1 MFSFCVLFIFLNWG
15 MQTFTLLSIEEAINE
30 IMFWRFFLRVTQALR
45 AFYKTNCKFVLIK
58 LRLAYSNSGQNGI
71 GMFIVQLGPGQNQS
85 FGPKQNTKFGVVSSI
100 HPPPT
105 HPPTFWMVL
114 GTVGGQDLV
123 CGLSIVQGTS
133 AHSFDP
139 APSPQH
145 LNPTF
150 I

>member
-85 FGPKQNTKFGVVSSI
+85 FGPKQNTKFGVLST
-100 HPPPT
+100 T
-105 HPPTFWMVL
+105 HHQKLLGGFGAQQEAEIWYVGFLQFKEPVHTVL
-114 GTVGGQDLV
+114 T
-123 CGLSIVQGTS
+123 
-133 AHSFDP
+133 P
-139 APSPQH
+139 ASK
-145 LNPTF
+145 F
-150 I
+150 F

>member
-85 FGPKQNTKFGVVSSI
+85 FGPKQNTKLGVST
-100 HPPPT
+100 T
-105 HPPTFWMVL
+105 HHHLPETFWRVP
-114 GTVGGQDLV
+114 GIVGGQDLV
-123 CGLSIVQGTS
+123 CRLPIVQRTS
-133 AHSFDP
+133 AQSVDP
-139 APSPQH
+139 PPPAK
-145 LNPTF
+145 F
-150 I
+150 F